1 MFPFT
6 KGIVGNVDHQ
16 LDTAAEGHG
25 ARGLKLFFHKIQIP
39 NITNTNILRK
49 LYIEGIHRF

>member
-25 ARGLKLFFHKIQIP
+25 ARGPRLFFHKIQIP

-49 LYIEGIHRF
+49 LYIEGIH